1 MKPLRIIYMGT
12 PAFAIS
18 PLQQILESEHKVV
31 AVITAPDRKSGR
43 GKKLTPSPI
52 KVFSEEHGLSVL
64 QPPNLKDPAL
74 ISQLR
79 ELAPDV
85 MVVVAFRMLPKE
97 VWSIPQKGTLN
108 LHASL
113 LPKYRGAA
121 PIHWAIINGEKQ
133 TGVTTFFIN
142 EQIDTGEIIAQ
153 KSLPIGLDENTGQL
167 SNRLEKLGATLTV
180 ETLDL
185 IATDRVNSSP
195 QPNNNQESLAPKLTR
210 ENTQLQWNQK
220 GQRIER
226 KVRGLQPFPCA
237 WTILSNNDQL
247 LYCKIHDV
255 DFTEGKQPLQ
265 AGKISVENQQ
275 IMVAVPNGTVHV
287 KRLQLPN
294 KKPMSDKE
302 LLNGYSID
310 AEASFENP

>member
-1 MKPLRIIYMGT
+1 MKSLRIIYMGT

-18 PLQQILESEHKVV
+18 PLEQILESEDKVV

-52 KVFSEEHGLSVL
+52 KVFCEEHDLPVL

-74 ISQLR
+74 ITQLR

-97 VWSIPQKGTLN
+97 VWSIPPNGTFN

-121 PIHWAIINGEKQ
+121 PIHWAIINGEQQ

-153 KSLPIGLDENTGQL
+153 KSLSIGLDENTGQL
-167 SNRLEKLGATLTV
+167 SNRLEKLGATLTL

-185 IATDRVNSSP
+185 IATNRVNSSP
-195 QPNNNQESLAPKLTR
+195 QPNNNQASLAPKLTR
-210 ENTQLQWNQK
+210 ENTQLQWDQD
-220 GQRIER
+220 GQHIER

-237 WTILSNNDQL
+237 WTMLSNNDQR

-255 DFTEGKQPLQ
+255 YFIEEKQPLKGGQ
-265 AGKISVENQQ
+265 IFVENQQ
-275 IMVAVPNGTVHV
+275 IMVAVPNGTIHV

-302 LLNGYSID
+302 LLNGYSVD
-310 AEASFENP
+310 AKASFENP

>member
-1 MKPLRIIYMGT
+1 MGT

-18 PLQQILESEHKVV
+18 PLQQILKSNHKVV

-52 KVFSEEHGLSVL
+52 KVFCEEHDLLVL
-64 QPPNLKDPAL
+64 QPPNLKDLAL
-74 ISQLR
+74 ITQLR

-85 MVVVAFRMLPKE
+85 MVGVAFRMLPKE
-97 VWSIPQKGTLN
+97 VWSIPPNGTFN

-121 PIHWAIINGEKQ
+121 PIHWAIINGEQQ
-133 TGVTTFFIN
+133 TGVTTFFVN
-142 EQIDTGEIIAQ
+142 EQIDTGEIITQ
-153 KSLPIGLDENTGQL
+153 KSLSIGMNENAGQL
-167 SNRLEKLGATLTV
+167 SNRLEELGATLTL

-185 IATDRVNSSP
+185 IATDRVNCSP
-195 QPNNNQESLAPKLTR
+195 QPNNDQICLAPKLTR
-210 ENTQLQWNQK
+210 ENTQLQWDQE

-237 WTILSNNDQL
+237 WTMLSSNGQV
-247 LYCKIHDV
+247 LYCKIYDV
-255 DFTEGKQPLQ
+255 DFIERKQPLEY
-265 AGKISVENQQ
+265 GKIFVENQQ
-275 IMVAVPNGTVHV
+275 IMVAVPNGAIHV

-310 AEASFENP
+310 AQAFFENP

>member
-1 MKPLRIIYMGT
+1 MGT
-12 PAFAIS
+12 PAFAIA

-52 KVFSEEHGLSVL
+52 KVFCEENDLPVL
-64 QPPNLKDPAL
+64 QPPNLKDPVL
-74 ISQLR
+74 ITQLR
-79 ELAPDV
+79 KLAPDV
-85 MVVVAFRMLPKE
+85 MVVVAFRMLPKQ
-97 VWSIPQKGTLN
+97 VWTIPANGTFN

-121 PIHWAIINGEKQ
+121 PIHWAIINGEQQ
-133 TGVTTFFIN
+133 TGVTTFFVN
-142 EQIDTGEIIAQ
+142 EQIDTGEIITQ
-153 KSLPIGLDENTGQL
+153 KSLSIGLNENAGQL
-167 SNRLEKLGATLTV
+167 SNRLEELGATLTL

-185 IATDRVNSSP
+185 IATNRVNSSP
-195 QPNNNQESLAPKLTR
+195 QPNSNQASLAPKLTR
-210 ENTQLQWNQK
+210 ENTQLQWDQD
-220 GQRIER
+220 GQHIER

-237 WTILSNNDQL
+237 WTMLSNNDQR

-255 DFTEGKQPLQ
+255 DFIEEKQPLED
-265 AGKISVENQQ
+265 GKIFVENQQ
-275 IMVAVPNGTVHV
+275 IMVAVPNGTIHV

-310 AEASFENP
+310 AKASFENP

>member
-1 MKPLRIIYMGT
+1 
-12 PAFAIS
+12 
-18 PLQQILESEHKVV
+18 
-31 AVITAPDRKSGR
+31 
-43 GKKLTPSPI
+43 LTPSPI
-52 KVFSEEHGLSVL
+52 KVFCEEHDLPIL

-74 ISQLR
+74 ITQLR

-97 VWSIPQKGTLN
+97 VWSIPPNGTFN

-121 PIHWAIINGEKQ
+121 PIHWAIINGEQQ

-153 KSLPIGLDENTGQL
+153 KSLSIGLDENTGQL
-167 SNRLEKLGATLTV
+167 SNRLEKLGATLTL

-185 IATDRVNSSP
+185 IAKNRVNSSP
-195 QPNNNQESLAPKLTR
+195 QPNNNHASLAPKLTR
-210 ENTQLQWNQK
+210 ENTQLQWDQD
-220 GQRIER
+220 GQHIER

-237 WTILSNNDQL
+237 WTMLSNNDQR

-255 DFTEGKQPLQ
+255 DFIEEKQPLKGGQ
-265 AGKISVENQQ
+265 IFVENQQ
-275 IMVAVPNGTVHV
+275 IMVAVPNGTIHV

-294 KKPMSDKE
+294 KKPMIDKE
-302 LLNGYSID
+302 LLNGYSVD
-310 AEASFENP
+310 AKASFENP

>member
-1 MKPLRIIYMGT
+1 M
-12 PAFAIS
+12 
-18 PLQQILESEHKVV
+18 

-52 KVFSEEHGLSVL
+52 KVFCKEHDLPIL
-64 QPPNLKDPAL
+64 QPPNLKDPDL
-74 ISQLR
+74 ITQLR
-79 ELAPDV
+79 ELAPNV

-97 VWSIPQKGTLN
+97 VWSIPPNGTFN

-121 PIHWAIINGEKQ
+121 PIHWAIINGEQQ

-153 KSLPIGLDENTGQL
+153 KSLSIGLDENTGQL
-167 SNRLEKLGATLTV
+167 SNRLEKLGATLTI

-195 QPNNNQESLAPKLTR
+195 QPNNNNQASLAPKLTR
-210 ENTQLQWNQK
+210 QNTQLQWDQE

-247 LYCKIHDV
+247 LYCKIHDMEFI
-255 DFTEGKQPLQ
+255 DRKQPLKDGQ
-265 AGKISVENQQ
+265 IFVENQQ
-275 IMVAVPNGTVHV
+275 MMVAVPNGTIHV

-310 AEASFENP
+310 AKASFKNP

>member
-1 MKPLRIIYMGT
+1 MGT

-52 KVFSEEHGLSVL
+52 KVFCEENDLPVL
-64 QPPNLKDPAL
+64 QPPNLKDPVL
-74 ISQLR
+74 ITQLR
-79 ELAPDV
+79 KLAPDV
-85 MVVVAFRMLPKE
+85 MVVVAFRMLPKQ
-97 VWSIPQKGTLN
+97 VWTIPANGTFN

-121 PIHWAIINGEKQ
+121 PIHWAIINGEQQ
-133 TGVTTFFIN
+133 TGVTTFFVN
-142 EQIDTGEIIAQ
+142 EQIDTGEIITQ
-153 KSLPIGLDENTGQL
+153 KSLSIGLNENAGQL
-167 SNRLEKLGATLTV
+167 SNRLEELGATLTL

-185 IATDRVNSSP
+185 IATNRVNSSP
-195 QPNNNQESLAPKLTR
+195 QPNSNQASLAPKLTR
-210 ENTQLQWNQK
+210 ENTKLQWDQEGK
-220 GQRIER
+220 RIER

-237 WTILSNNDQL
+237 WTMLSSNGQV
-247 LYCKIHDV
+247 LYCKIYDV
-255 DFTEGKQPLQ
+255 DFIEKKQPLEY
-265 AGKISVENQQ
+265 GKIFVENQQ
-275 IMVAVPNGTVHV
+275 IMVAVPNGTIHV

-310 AEASFENP
+310 AQAFFENP

>member
-1 MKPLRIIYMGT
+1 MGT

-18 PLQQILESEHKVV
+18 PLEQILESEHKVV

-43 GKKLTPSPI
+43 GKKLTPSPV
-52 KVFSEEHGLSVL
+52 KVFCEENDLPVL
-64 QPPNLKDPAL
+64 QPSNLKDPVL
-74 ISQLR
+74 ITQLR
-79 ELAPDV
+79 KIAPDV

-97 VWSIPQKGTLN
+97 VWSIPPNGTFN

-121 PIHWAIINGEKQ
+121 PIHWAIINGEQQ

-153 KSLPIGLDENTGQL
+153 KSLPIGLNENTGQL

-180 ETLDL
+180 ETLGL
-185 IATDRVNSSP
+185 IATDGVNSSP
-195 QPNNNQESLAPKLTR
+195 QPNNNQQSLAPKLSR
-210 ENTQLQWNQK
+210 ENTQLHWDQD
-220 GQRIER
+220 GQIIER

-237 WTILSNNDQL
+237 WTMLSNNDQL
-247 LYCKIHDV
+247 LYCKIHEV
-255 DFTEGKQPLQ
+255 EFKEGIQPLEDGQ
-265 AGKISVENQQ
+265 IFIENQQ
-275 IMVAVPNGTVHV
+275 IMVAVPNGSIHV

-294 KKPMSDKE
+294 KKPMSGKE

-310 AEASFENP
+310 AKASFENP

>member
-1 MKPLRIIYMGT
+1 MGT

-43 GKKLTPSPI
+43 GKKLASSPI
-52 KVFSEEHGLSVL
+52 KVFCEENDLTVL
-64 QPPNLKDPAL
+64 QPPNLKDPDL
-74 ISQLR
+74 INQLR
-79 ELAPDV
+79 EIAPDV
-85 MVVVAFRMLPKE
+85 MVVVAFRMLPKQ
-97 VWSIPQKGTLN
+97 VWTIPANGTFN

-121 PIHWAIINGEKQ
+121 PIHWAIINGEQQ
-133 TGVTTFFIN
+133 TGVTTFFVN
-142 EQIDTGEIIAQ
+142 EQIDTGEIITQ
-153 KSLPIGLDENTGQL
+153 KSLSIGLNENAGQL
-167 SNRLEKLGATLTV
+167 SNRLEELGATLTL

-185 IATDRVNSSP
+185 IATNRVNSSP
-195 QPNNNQESLAPKLTR
+195 QPNSNQVSLAPKLTR
-210 ENTQLQWNQK
+210 ENTQLQWDQE
-220 GQRIER
+220 GQCIER

-237 WTILSNNDQL
+237 WTMLSNNDQL

-255 DFTEGKQPLQ
+255 DFIEGKQPLED
-265 AGKISVENQQ
+265 GKIFVENQK
-275 IMVAVPNGTVHV
+275 IMVAVPNGTIHV

-294 KKPMSDKE
+294 KKTMSDKE

-310 AEASFENP
+310 AKASFKNP

>member
-1 MKPLRIIYMGT
+1 MGT

-18 PLQQILESEHKVV
+18 PLQQILDSKHKVV

-43 GKKLTPSPI
+43 GKKLTPSPV
-52 KVFSEEHGLSVL
+52 KVFCKEHDLPVL
-64 QPPNLKDPAL
+64 QPPNLKDSAL

-79 ELAPDV
+79 ELTPDV

-97 VWSIPQKGTLN
+97 VWSIPSNGTFN

-121 PIHWAIINGEKQ
+121 PIHWAIINGEQQ
-133 TGVTTFFIN
+133 TGVTTFFVN
-142 EQIDTGEIIAQ
+142 EQIDTGEIITQ
-153 KSLPIGLDENTGQL
+153 KSLSIGLNENAGQL
-167 SNRLEKLGATLTV
+167 SNRLEELGATLTL

-185 IATDRVNSSP
+185 IATNRVNSSP
-195 QPNNNQESLAPKLTR
+195 QPNSNQASLAPKLTR
-210 ENTQLQWNQK
+210 ENTKLQWDQEGK
-220 GQRIER
+220 RIER
-226 KVRGLQPFPCA
+226 KVRGLQPVPCA
-237 WTILSNNDQL
+237 WTMLSSNGQV
-247 LYCKIHDV
+247 LYCKIYDV
-255 DFTEGKQPLQ
+255 DFIERKQPLEY
-265 AGKISVENQQ
+265 GKIFVENQQ
-275 IMVAVPNGTVHV
+275 IMVAVPNGTIHV

-310 AEASFENP
+310 AQAFFENP

>member
-12 PAFAIS
+12 PAFALS
-18 PLQQILESEHKVV
+18 PLQKILESKHKVA

-43 GKKLTPSPI
+43 GKQLTASPI
-52 KVFSEEHGLSVL
+52 KVFSQEQGLPVL

-85 MVVVAFRMLPKE
+85 MVVVAFRMLPKV
-97 VWSIPQKGTLN
+97 VWSIPTKGTFN
-108 LHASL
+108 VHASL

-121 PIHWAIINGEKQ
+121 PIHWAIINGEKE

-153 KSLPIGLDENTGQL
+153 KSLRIHLEENTGQL
-167 SNRLEKLGATLTV
+167 SNRLEKLGAELAL

-185 IATDRVNSSP
+185 IASNQVKSSP
-195 QPNNNQESLAPKLTR
+195 QPQNEPESMAPKLTR
-210 ENTQLQWNQK
+210 NNTQIHWDQDGELV
-220 GQRIER
+220 ER
-226 KVRGLQPFPCA
+226 QIRGLQPFPCA
-237 WTILSNNDQL
+237 WTTLHNNGQAM
-247 LYCKIHDV
+247 YCKIHDV
-255 DFTEGKQPLQ
+255 TFIEKNQHLQ
-265 AGKISVENQQ
+265 SGEISVENQQ
-275 IMVAVPNGTVHV
+275 IMVAVPNGNIHV

-302 LLNGYSID
+302 FLNGYSID
-310 AEASFENP
+310 AKASFENP

>member
-1 MKPLRIIYMGT
+1 LE
-12 PAFAIS
+12 
-18 PLQQILESEHKVV
+18 QILESEHKVV

-52 KVFSEEHGLSVL
+52 KVFCEEHDLPVL

-74 ISQLR
+74 IMQLR

-97 VWSIPQKGTLN
+97 VWSIPPNGTFN

-121 PIHWAIINGEKQ
+121 PIHWAIINGEQQ

-153 KSLPIGLDENTGQL
+153 KSLSIGLDENTGQL
-167 SNRLEKLGATLTV
+167 SNRLEKLGATLTL

-185 IATDRVNSSP
+185 IATNRVNSSP
-195 QPNNNQESLAPKLTR
+195 QPNNNQASLAPKLTR
-210 ENTQLQWNQK
+210 ENTQLQWDQD
-220 GQRIER
+220 GQHIER

-237 WTILSNNDQL
+237 WTMLSNNDQR

-255 DFTEGKQPLQ
+255 DFIEEKQPLKGGQ
-265 AGKISVENQQ
+265 IFVENQQ
-275 IMVAVPNGTVHV
+275 IMVAVPNGTIHV

-294 KKPMSDKE
+294 KKPMIDKE
-302 LLNGYSID
+302 LLNGYSVD
-310 AEASFENP
+310 AKASFENP

>member
-1 MKPLRIIYMGT
+1 MGT

-18 PLQQILESEHKVV
+18 PLREILESEHQVV
-31 AVITAPDRKSGR
+31 AVVTAPDRKSGR
-43 GKKLTPSPI
+43 GKQLTPSPI
-52 KVFSEEHGLSVL
+52 KVFSEERGLPIL

-97 VWSIPQKGTLN
+97 VWSIPPKGTFN
-108 LHASL
+108 VHASL

-121 PIHWAIINGEKQ
+121 PIHWAVINGDKE

-153 KSLPIGLDENTGQL
+153 KSLRIGLDENTGQL
-167 SNRLEKLGATLTV
+167 SNRLEKLGADLAI
-180 ETLDL
+180 ETLEL
-185 IATDRVNSSP
+185 IATDQVNSSP
-195 QPNNNQESLAPKLTR
+195 QPKDKRESLAPKLTR
-210 ENTQLQWNQK
+210 ENTQLQWDQD
-220 GQRIER
+220 GEMIER
-226 KVRGLQPFPCA
+226 HVRGLQPFPCA
-237 WTILSNNDQL
+237 WTMLNNKGQL
-247 LYCKIHDV
+247 WYCKIHDV
-255 DFTEGKQPLQ
+255 AFVKEKKHLQ
-265 AGKISVENQQ
+265 IGQISVENQQ
-275 IMVAVPNGTVHV
+275 IMVAVPNGIIHV

-310 AEASFENP
+310 TEASFENP

>member
-1 MKPLRIIYMGT
+1 MGT

-18 PLQQILESEHKVV
+18 PLRKILESEHKVV
-31 AVITAPDRKSGR
+31 AVVTAPDRKSGR
-43 GKKLTPSPI
+43 GKQLTPSPI
-52 KVFSEEHGLSVL
+52 KVFSEERGLPIL
-64 QPPNLKDPAL
+64 QPPNLKDPTL

-97 VWSIPQKGTLN
+97 VWSIPPKGTFN
-108 LHASL
+108 VHASL

-121 PIHWAIINGEKQ
+121 PIHWAIINGDKE

-153 KSLPIGLDENTGQL
+153 KSLRIHLEENTGQL
-167 SNRLEKLGATLTV
+167 SNRLEKLGAELAI
-180 ETLDL
+180 ETIEL
-185 IATDRVNSSP
+185 IATDQVNSSP
-195 QPNNNQESLAPKLTR
+195 QPNDKRESLAPKLTR
-210 ENTQLQWNQK
+210 ENTQLQWDQD
-220 GQRIER
+220 GEVIER
-226 KVRGLQPFPCA
+226 HVRGLQPFPCA
-237 WTILSNNDQL
+237 WTMLNNKGQL
-247 LYCKIHDV
+247 WYCKIHDV
-255 DFTEGKQPLQ
+255 AFVKEKKHLQ
-265 AGKISVENQQ
+265 IGQISVENQQ
-275 IMVAVPNGTVHV
+275 IMVEVPDGTIHV

-310 AEASFENP
+310 TEASFENP

>member
-1 MKPLRIIYMGT
+1 MGT

-18 PLQQILESEHKVV
+18 PLHQILESEHKVV

-52 KVFSEEHGLSVL
+52 KVFCDENDLTVL
-64 QPPNLKDPAL
+64 QPPNLKNAEF

-97 VWSIPQKGTLN
+97 VWSIPPNGTFN

-121 PIHWAIINGEKQ
+121 PIHWAIINGEQQ

-153 KSLPIGLDENTGQL
+153 KSLPIGLNENTGQL
-167 SNRLEKLGATLTV
+167 SNRLEELGATLTL

-185 IATDRVNSSP
+185 IATNRVNSSP
-195 QPNNNQESLAPKLTR
+195 QPNSNQASLAPKLTR
-210 ENTQLQWNQK
+210 ENTQLQWDQEGK
-220 GQRIER
+220 RIER

-237 WTILSNNDQL
+237 WTMLSNNDQL

-255 DFTEGKQPLQ
+255 EFIDRKQPLKDGQ
-265 AGKISVENQQ
+265 IFVENQQ
-275 IMVAVPNGTVHV
+275 IMVAVPNGTIHV

-310 AEASFENP
+310 AKGSFGNP

>member
-1 MKPLRIIYMGT
+1 MGT

-43 GKKLTPSPI
+43 GKKLASSPI
-52 KVFSEEHGLSVL
+52 KVFCEENDLTVL
-64 QPPNLKDPAL
+64 QPPNLKDPDL
-74 ISQLR
+74 ITQLR
-79 ELAPDV
+79 EIAPDV

-97 VWSIPQKGTLN
+97 VWSIPSNGTFN

-121 PIHWAIINGEKQ
+121 PIHWAIINGEQQ

-142 EQIDTGEIIAQ
+142 EQIDTGEIITQ
-153 KSLPIGLDENTGQL
+153 KSLSIGLDENTGQL
-167 SNRLEKLGATLTV
+167 SNRLEELGATLTL
-180 ETLDL
+180 ETLDM
-185 IATDRVNSSP
+185 IATNRVNSSP
-195 QPNNNQESLAPKLTR
+195 QPNNNQVSLAPKLTR
-210 ENTQLQWNQK
+210 ENTQLQWDQD
-220 GQRIER
+220 GQCIER

-237 WTILSNNDQL
+237 WTMLSNNDQL

-255 DFTEGKQPLQ
+255 DFIEGKQPLED
-265 AGKISVENQQ
+265 GKIFVENQK
-275 IMVAVPNGTVHV
+275 IMVAVPNGTIHV

-294 KKPMSDKE
+294 KKTMSDKE

-310 AEASFENP
+310 AKASFKNP

>member
-12 PAFAIS
+12 PSFAIS
-18 PLQQILESEHKVV
+18 PLQKILDSKHKVV
-31 AVITAPDRKSGR
+31 AVVTAPDRKSGR

-52 KVFSEEHGLSVL
+52 KVFSQEHGLLVL

-79 ELAPDV
+79 ALAPDV
-85 MVVVAFRMLPKE
+85 IVVVAFRMLPKE
-97 VWSIPQKGTLN
+97 VWSLPTKGTFN
-108 LHASL
+108 IHASL

-121 PIHWAIINGEKQ
+121 PIHWAIINGENE

-153 KSLPIGLDENTGQL
+153 KSLAIHLEENTGQL
-167 SNRLEKLGATLTV
+167 SNRLEKLGAELAI
-180 ETLDL
+180 ETLNL
-185 IATDRVNSSP
+185 IASDQVKSIP
-195 QPNNNQESLAPKLTR
+195 QTENEPESLAPKLTR
-210 ENTQLQWNQK
+210 ENTQLEWNQR
-220 GQRIER
+220 GQGIER

-237 WTILSNNDQL
+237 WTMLSNNGQL
-247 LYCKIHDV
+247 LYCKIHEV
-255 DFTEGKQPLQ
+255 DFIERKQPLKDGQ
-265 AGKISVENQQ
+265 IFIENQQ
-275 IMVAVPNGTVHV
+275 IMVAVPNGIVHV

-310 AEASFENP
+310 TQAFFENP

>member
-1 MKPLRIIYMGT
+1 MKSLRIIYMGT

-52 KVFSEEHGLSVL
+52 KVFCEEHDLPVL

-74 ISQLR
+74 ITQLR

-97 VWSIPQKGTLN
+97 VWSIPPNGTFN

-121 PIHWAIINGEKQ
+121 PIHWAIINGEQQ

-153 KSLPIGLDENTGQL
+153 KSLIIGLYENAGQL
-167 SNRLEKLGATLTV
+167 SNRLEKIGATLTL
-180 ETLDL
+180 ETLNL
-185 IATDRVNSSP
+185 IATGRVNSRP
-195 QPNNNQESLAPKLTR
+195 QPNNNQTCLAPKLTR
-210 ENTQLQWNQK
+210 ENTQLHWDQE

-226 KVRGLQPFPCA
+226 KVRALQPFPCA
-237 WTILSNNDQL
+237 WTMLSNNNQL

-255 DFTEGKQPLQ
+255 DFIDRKFALEDGH
-265 AGKISVENQQ
+265 IFIENQQ
-275 IMVAVPNGTVHV
+275 IMVAVPNGTIHV

-294 KKPMSDKE
+294 KKPMNDKE

-310 AEASFENP
+310 AKASFENP

>member
-1 MKPLRIIYMGT
+1 MGT

-52 KVFSEEHGLSVL
+52 KVFCEENDLPVL

-74 ISQLR
+74 ITQLR

-97 VWSIPQKGTLN
+97 VWSIPPNGTFN

-121 PIHWAIINGEKQ
+121 PIHWAIINGEQQ

-153 KSLPIGLDENTGQL
+153 KSLFIGLDENTGQL
-167 SNRLEKLGATLTV
+167 SNRLEKLGATITL

-185 IATDRVNSSP
+185 IATNRVNSSP
-195 QPNNNQESLAPKLTR
+195 QPNNNQASLAPKLTR
-210 ENTQLQWNQK
+210 ENTQLQWDQD
-220 GQRIER
+220 GQHIER

-237 WTILSNNDQL
+237 WTMLSNNDQL

-255 DFTEGKQPLQ
+255 VFVEEEQLLQ
-265 AGKISVENQQ
+265 VGQITIENQQ
-275 IMVAVPNGTVHV
+275 IMVAVPNGTIHV
-287 KRLQLPN
+287 NRLQLPN

-302 LLNGYSID
+302 LLNGYSVD
-310 AEASFENP
+310 AKASFENP

>member
-1 MKPLRIIYMGT
+1 MGT

-52 KVFSEEHGLSVL
+52 KVFCEENDLPVL

-74 ISQLR
+74 ITQLR
-79 ELAPDV
+79 KLTPDV

-97 VWSIPQKGTLN
+97 VWTIPPNGTFN

-121 PIHWAIINGEKQ
+121 PIHWAIINGEQQ
-133 TGVTTFFIN
+133 TGVTTFFVN
-142 EQIDTGEIIAQ
+142 EQIDTGEIITQ
-153 KSLPIGLDENTGQL
+153 KSLSIGLDENTGQL
-167 SNRLEKLGATLTV
+167 SNRLEELGATLTL

-185 IATDRVNSSP
+185 IATNRVNSSP
-195 QPNNNQESLAPKLTR
+195 QPNSNQASLAPKLTR
-210 ENTQLQWNQK
+210 ENTKLQWDQEGK
-220 GQRIER
+220 RIER

-237 WTILSNNDQL
+237 WTMLSSNGQV
-247 LYCKIHDV
+247 LYCKIYDV
-255 DFTEGKQPLQ
+255 DFIERKQPLEY
-265 AGKISVENQQ
+265 GKIFVENQQ
-275 IMVAVPNGTVHV
+275 IMVAVPNGTIHV

-310 AEASFENP
+310 AQAFFENP

>member
-1 MKPLRIIYMGT
+1 MGT

-18 PLQQILESEHKVV
+18 PLEQILESEHKVV
-31 AVITAPDRKSGR
+31 GVITAPDRKSGR

-52 KVFSEEHGLSVL
+52 KVFCEEHDLPVL

-74 ISQLR
+74 IKQLR

-97 VWSIPQKGTLN
+97 VWSIPPNGTFN

-121 PIHWAIINGEKQ
+121 PIHWAIINGEQQ

-142 EQIDTGEIIAQ
+142 EQIDMGEIIAQ
-153 KSLPIGLDENTGQL
+153 KSLSIGLNENTGQL
-167 SNRLEKLGATLTV
+167 SNRLEELGATLTL

-185 IATDRVNSSP
+185 IASNQVKSIP
-195 QPNNNQESLAPKLTR
+195 QPENEPESLAPKLTR
-210 ENTQLQWNQK
+210 ENTQLEWNQR
-220 GQRIER
+220 GQSIER

-237 WTILSNNDQL
+237 WTMLSNNDQR
-247 LYCKIHDV
+247 LYCKIHEV
-255 DFTEGKQPLQ
+255 DFIERKQPLEDGQ
-265 AGKISVENQQ
+265 IFIENQQ
-275 IMVAVPNGTVHV
+275 IMVAVPNGIVHV

-310 AEASFENP
+310 AKAFFENP

>member
-12 PAFAIS
+12 PSFAIS
-18 PLQQILESEHKVV
+18 PLQKILDSKHKVV
-31 AVITAPDRKSGR
+31 AVVTAPDRKSGR
-43 GKKLTPSPI
+43 GKNLTPSPI
-52 KVFSEEHGLSVL
+52 KVFSQEHGLQVL

-79 ELAPDV
+79 ALAPDV
-85 MVVVAFRMLPKE
+85 IVVVAFRMLPKE
-97 VWSIPQKGTLN
+97 VWSLPTKGTFN
-108 LHASL
+108 IHASL

-121 PIHWAIINGEKQ
+121 PIHWAIINGENE

-153 KSLPIGLDENTGQL
+153 KSLAIHLEENTGQL
-167 SNRLEKLGATLTV
+167 SNRLEKLGAELAI
-180 ETLDL
+180 ETLNL
-185 IATDRVNSSP
+185 IASNQVKSIP
-195 QPNNNQESLAPKLTR
+195 QPENEPESLAPKLTR
-210 ENTQLQWNQK
+210 ENTQLEWNQR
-220 GQRIER
+220 GQGIER

-237 WTILSNNDQL
+237 WTMLSNNGQL
-247 LYCKIHDV
+247 LYCKIHEV
-255 DFTEGKQPLQ
+255 DFIERKQLLEDGQ
-265 AGKISVENQQ
+265 IFIENQQ
-275 IMVAVPNGTVHV
+275 IMVAVPNGIVHV

-310 AEASFENP
+310 TQAFFENP

>member
-12 PAFAIS
+12 PSFAIS
-18 PLQQILESEHKVV
+18 PLQKILDSKHKVV

-52 KVFSEEHGLSVL
+52 KVFSQEHGLMVL
-64 QPPNLKDPAL
+64 QPPNLKDSAL

-79 ELAPDV
+79 ALAPDV
-85 MVVVAFRMLPKE
+85 IVVVAFRMLPKE
-97 VWSIPQKGTLN
+97 VWSLPTKGTFN
-108 LHASL
+108 IHASL

-121 PIHWAIINGEKQ
+121 PIHWAIINGENE

-153 KSLPIGLDENTGQL
+153 KSLAIHLEENTGQL
-167 SNRLEKLGATLTV
+167 SNRLEKLGAELAI
-180 ETLDL
+180 ETLNL
-185 IATDRVNSSP
+185 IASDQVKSIP
-195 QPNNNQESLAPKLTR
+195 QPENKPESLAPKLTR
-210 ENTQLQWNQK
+210 ENTQLEWNQR
-220 GQRIER
+220 GQGIER

-237 WTILSNNDQL
+237 WTMLSNNGQL
-247 LYCKIHDV
+247 LYCKIHEV
-255 DFTEGKQPLQ
+255 DFIERKQPLEDGQ
-265 AGKISVENQQ
+265 IFIENQQ
-275 IMVAVPNGTVHV
+275 IMVAVPNGIVHV

-310 AEASFENP
+310 TQAFFENP

>member
-1 MKPLRIIYMGT
+1 MGT
-12 PAFAIS
+12 PAFAIA

-52 KVFSEEHGLSVL
+52 KVFCEENDLPVL
-64 QPPNLKDPAL
+64 QPPNLKDPVL
-74 ISQLR
+74 ITQLR
-79 ELAPDV
+79 KLAPDV

-97 VWSIPQKGTLN
+97 VWSIPANGTFN

-121 PIHWAIINGEKQ
+121 PIHWAIINGEQQ
-133 TGVTTFFIN
+133 TGVTTFFVN
-142 EQIDTGEIIAQ
+142 EQIDTGEIITQ
-153 KSLPIGLDENTGQL
+153 KSLSIGLNENAGQL
-167 SNRLEKLGATLTV
+167 SNRLEELGATLTL

-185 IATDRVNSSP
+185 IATNRVNSSP
-195 QPNNNQESLAPKLTR
+195 QPNSNQASLAPKLTR
-210 ENTQLQWNQK
+210 ENTKLQWDQEGK
-220 GQRIER
+220 RIER

-237 WTILSNNDQL
+237 WTMLSSNGQV
-247 LYCKIHDV
+247 LYCKIYDV
-255 DFTEGKQPLQ
+255 DFIERKQPLEY
-265 AGKISVENQQ
+265 GKIFVENQQ
-275 IMVAVPNGTVHV
+275 IMVAVPNGTIHV

-310 AEASFENP
+310 AQAFFENP

>member
-1 MKPLRIIYMGT
+1 MGT

-52 KVFSEEHGLSVL
+52 KVFCEENDLPVL
-64 QPPNLKDPAL
+64 QPPNLKDPVL
-74 ISQLR
+74 ITQLR
-79 ELAPDV
+79 KIAPDV

-97 VWSIPQKGTLN
+97 VWTIPANGTFN

-121 PIHWAIINGEKQ
+121 PIHWAIINGEQQ
-133 TGVTTFFIN
+133 TGVTTFFVN
-142 EQIDTGEIIAQ
+142 EQIDTGEIITQ
-153 KSLPIGLDENTGQL
+153 KSLSIGLNENTGQL
-167 SNRLEKLGATLTV
+167 SNRLEKLGATLTL

-185 IATDRVNSSP
+185 IATNRVNSSP
-195 QPNNNQESLAPKLTR
+195 QPSNNQASLSPKLTR
-210 ENTQLQWNQK
+210 ENTQLQWDQE

-237 WTILSNNDQL
+237 WTMLSNNDQL

-255 DFTEGKQPLQ
+255 DFIERKQPLED
-265 AGKISVENQQ
+265 GKIFFENQQ
-275 IMVAVPNGTVHV
+275 IMVAVPNGTIHV

-310 AEASFENP
+310 AKASFENP

>member
-1 MKPLRIIYMGT
+1 MKSLKIIYMGT
-12 PAFAIS
+12 PAFAIA

-43 GKKLTPSPI
+43 GKKLASSPI
-52 KVFSEEHGLSVL
+52 KVFCEENDLPVL
-64 QPPNLKDPAL
+64 QPPNLKDPDL
-74 ISQLR
+74 ITQLR
-79 ELAPDV
+79 EIAPDV

-97 VWSIPQKGTLN
+97 VWSIPPNGTFN

-121 PIHWAIINGEKQ
+121 PIHWAIINGEQQ

-142 EQIDTGEIIAQ
+142 EQIDTGEIITQ
-153 KSLPIGLDENTGQL
+153 KSLSIGLNENTGQL
-167 SNRLEKLGATLTV
+167 SNRLEELGATLTL

-185 IATDRVNSSP
+185 IATNRVNSSP
-195 QPNNNQESLAPKLTR
+195 QPNNNQALLAPKLTR
-210 ENTQLQWNQK
+210 ENTQLQWDQEGK
-220 GQRIER
+220 RIER

-237 WTILSNNDQL
+237 WTMLSNNDQL

-255 DFTEGKQPLQ
+255 DFIDGKQPLED
-265 AGKISVENQQ
+265 GKIFVENQQ
-275 IMVAVPNGTVHV
+275 IMVAVPNGTIHV

-310 AEASFENP
+310 AQAFFENP

>member
-1 MKPLRIIYMGT
+1 MKSLRIIYMGT

-18 PLQQILESEHKVV
+18 PLEQILKSKHKVV
-31 AVITAPDRKSGR
+31 AVVTAPDRKSGR
-43 GKKLTPSPI
+43 GKKLTPSSI
-52 KVFSEEHGLSVL
+52 KVFCEEHDFPVL

-97 VWSIPQKGTLN
+97 VWSIPPNGTIN

-113 LPKYRGAA
+113 LPKFRGAA
-121 PIHWAIINGEKQ
+121 PIHWAIINGEQQ

-153 KSLPIGLDENTGQL
+153 KSLSISLNENTGQL

-185 IATDRVNSSP
+185 IATDCIDSKP
-195 QPNNNQESLAPKLTR
+195 QPKNNQQSLAPKLTR
-210 ENTQLQWNQK
+210 ENTQLQWNQN
-220 GQRIER
+220 GQRIEF

-237 WTILSNNDQL
+237 WTMLSNNDQI

-255 DFTEGKQPLQ
+255 DFIEGNQPLED
-265 AGKISVENQQ
+265 GRIFVENQQ
-275 IMVAVPNGTVHV
+275 IMVAVPNGTIHV

-302 LLNGYSID
+302 FLNGYSFD
-310 AEASFENP
+310 AKASFKNP

>member
-1 MKPLRIIYMGT
+1 MGT
-12 PAFAIS
+12 PAFAIA

-52 KVFSEEHGLSVL
+52 KVFCEENDLPVL
-64 QPPNLKDPAL
+64 QPPNLKDPVL
-74 ISQLR
+74 ITQLR
-79 ELAPDV
+79 KLAPDV
-85 MVVVAFRMLPKE
+85 MVVVAFRMLPKQ
-97 VWSIPQKGTLN
+97 VWTIPAYGTFN

-121 PIHWAIINGEKQ
+121 PIHWAIINGEQQ
-133 TGVTTFFIN
+133 TGVTTFFVN
-142 EQIDTGEIIAQ
+142 EQIDTGEIITQ
-153 KSLPIGLDENTGQL
+153 KSLSIGLNENAGQL
-167 SNRLEKLGATLTV
+167 SNRLEELGATLTL

-185 IATDRVNSSP
+185 IATNRVNSSP
-195 QPNNNQESLAPKLTR
+195 QPNSNQASLAPKLTR
-210 ENTQLQWNQK
+210 ENTKLQWDQEGK
-220 GQRIER
+220 RIER

-237 WTILSNNDQL
+237 WTMLSSNGQV
-247 LYCKIHDV
+247 LYCKIYDV
-255 DFTEGKQPLQ
+255 DFIERKQPLEY
-265 AGKISVENQQ
+265 GKIFVENQQ
-275 IMVAVPNGTVHV
+275 IMVAVPNGTIHV

-310 AEASFENP
+310 AQAFFENP

>member
-1 MKPLRIIYMGT
+1 MGT

-18 PLQQILESEHKVV
+18 PLEQILESEDKVV

-52 KVFSEEHGLSVL
+52 KVFCEEHDLPVL

-74 ISQLR
+74 ITQLR

-97 VWSIPQKGTLN
+97 VWSIPPNGTFN

-121 PIHWAIINGEKQ
+121 PIHWAIINGEQQ

-153 KSLPIGLDENTGQL
+153 KSLSIGLDENTGQL
-167 SNRLEKLGATLTV
+167 SNRLEKLGATLTL

-185 IATDRVNSSP
+185 IATNRVNSSP
-195 QPNNNQESLAPKLTR
+195 QPNNNQASLAPKLTR
-210 ENTQLQWNQK
+210 ENTQLQWDQD
-220 GQRIER
+220 GQHIER

-237 WTILSNNDQL
+237 WTMLSNNDQR

-255 DFTEGKQPLQ
+255 DFIEEKQPLKGGQ
-265 AGKISVENQQ
+265 IFVENQQ
-275 IMVAVPNGTVHV
+275 IMVAVPNGTIHV

-302 LLNGYSID
+302 LLNGYSVD
-310 AEASFENP
+310 AKASFENP

>member
-1 MKPLRIIYMGT
+1 M
-12 PAFAIS
+12 
-18 PLQQILESEHKVV
+18 
-31 AVITAPDRKSGR
+31 
-43 GKKLTPSPI
+43 
-52 KVFSEEHGLSVL
+52 
-64 QPPNLKDPAL
+64 
-74 ISQLR
+74 
-79 ELAPDV
+79 
-85 MVVVAFRMLPKE
+85 
-97 VWSIPQKGTLN
+97 
-108 LHASL
+108 
-113 LPKYRGAA
+113 PKYRGAA
-121 PIHWAIINGEKQ
+121 PIHWAIINGEQQ

-153 KSLPIGLDENTGQL
+153 KSLSIGLDENTGQL

-185 IATDRVNSSP
+185 IATECDNSSP
-195 QPNNNQESLAPKLTR
+195 QPNNNQASLAPKLTR
-210 ENTQLQWNQK
+210 ENTQLKWDQK

-237 WTILSNNDQL
+237 WTMLSNNDQL

-255 DFTEGKQPLQ
+255 EFIDRKQPLKDGQ
-265 AGKISVENQQ
+265 IFVENQQ
-275 IMVAVPNGTVHV
+275 IMVAVPNGTIHV

-310 AEASFENP
+310 AKGSFGNP

>member
-1 MKPLRIIYMGT
+1 MGT

-18 PLQQILESEHKVV
+18 PLQQILGSEHKVV

-52 KVFSEEHGLSVL
+52 KVFCEENNLPVL
-64 QPPNLKDPAL
+64 QPTNLKDPAL
-74 ISQLR
+74 ITQLR
-79 ELAPDV
+79 ELTPDV

-97 VWSIPQKGTLN
+97 VWSIPPNGTFN

-121 PIHWAIINGEKQ
+121 PIHWAIINGEQQ

-142 EQIDTGEIIAQ
+142 EQIDTGEIITQ
-153 KSLPIGLDENTGQL
+153 KSLSIGLDENTGQL
-167 SNRLEKLGATLTV
+167 SNRLEELGATLTL
-180 ETLDL
+180 ETLDM
-185 IATDRVNSSP
+185 IATNRVNSSP
-195 QPNNNQESLAPKLTR
+195 QPNNNQVSLAPKLTR
-210 ENTQLQWNQK
+210 ENTQLQWDQE
-220 GQRIER
+220 GQCIER

-237 WTILSNNDQL
+237 WTMLSNNDQL

-255 DFTEGKQPLQ
+255 DFIEGKQPLED
-265 AGKISVENQQ
+265 GKIFVENQK
-275 IMVAVPNGTVHV
+275 IMVAVPNGTIHV

-294 KKPMSDKE
+294 KKTMSDKE

-310 AEASFENP
+310 AKASFKNP

>member
-1 MKPLRIIYMGT
+1 MKSLRIIYMGT
-12 PAFAIS
+12 PSFAIS
-18 PLQQILESEHKVV
+18 PLQKILETKHKVV
-31 AVITAPDRKSGR
+31 AVVTAPDRKSGR

-52 KVFSEEHGLSVL
+52 KVFCEENDLPVL
-64 QPPNLKDPAL
+64 QPPNLKDPDL
-74 ISQLR
+74 ITQLR
-79 ELAPDV
+79 ELDPDV

-97 VWSIPQKGTLN
+97 VWSIPPNGTFN

-133 TGVTTFFIN
+133 TGATTFFIN

-195 QPNNNQESLAPKLTR
+195 QPNNDQQSFAPKLTR
-210 ENTQLQWNQK
+210 ENTQLQWDQE
-220 GQRIER
+220 GQCIER

-237 WTILSNNDQL
+237 WTMLSNNGNV

-255 DFTEGKQPLQ
+255 DFIEGKQPLEDGQ
-265 AGKISVENQQ
+265 IFVENQQ
-275 IMVAVPNGTVHV
+275 IMVAVPNGTIRV

-310 AEASFENP
+310 AESSFENP

>member
-1 MKPLRIIYMGT
+1 MKSLRIIYMGT

-52 KVFSEEHGLSVL
+52 KVFCEEHDLPVL

-74 ISQLR
+74 ITQLR

-97 VWSIPQKGTLN
+97 IWSIPPNGTFN

-121 PIHWAIINGEKQ
+121 PIHWAIINGEQQ

-142 EQIDTGEIIAQ
+142 EQIDTGEIITQ
-153 KSLPIGLDENTGQL
+153 KSLSIGLDENTGQL
-167 SNRLEKLGATLTV
+167 SNRLEKLGARLTV

-195 QPNNNQESLAPKLTR
+195 QHNDNQASLAPKLTR
-210 ENTQLQWNQK
+210 ENTQLQWDQE

-237 WTILSNNDQL
+237 WTMLSNNDQL

-255 DFTEGKQPLQ
+255 DFTERKQPLKD
-265 AGKISVENQQ
+265 GKIFVENQQ
-275 IMVAVPNGTVHV
+275 IMVAVPNGTIHI
-287 KRLQLPN
+287 KRLQLSN

-310 AEASFENP
+310 AKASFENP

>member
-1 MKPLRIIYMGT
+1 MKSLRIIYMGT

-18 PLQQILESEHKVV
+18 PLEQILESEHNVV

-52 KVFSEEHGLSVL
+52 KVFCEEHDLPVL

-74 ISQLR
+74 ITQLR

-97 VWSIPQKGTLN
+97 VWSIPPNGTFN

-121 PIHWAIINGEKQ
+121 PIHWTIINGEQQ

-153 KSLPIGLDENTGQL
+153 KSLSIGLNENTGQL
-167 SNRLEKLGATLTV
+167 SNRLEKLGATLTL

-185 IATDRVNSSP
+185 IATNRINSSP
-195 QPNNNQESLAPKLTR
+195 QPNNNQASLAPKLTR
-210 ENTQLQWNQK
+210 ENTQLQWDQD
-220 GQRIER
+220 GQHIER

-237 WTILSNNDQL
+237 WTMLSNNDQR

-255 DFTEGKQPLQ
+255 DFIEEKQPLED
-265 AGKISVENQQ
+265 GKIFVENQQ
-275 IMVAVPNGTVHV
+275 IMVAVPNGTIHI

-310 AEASFENP
+310 AKASFENP

>member
-12 PAFAIS
+12 PAFALS
-18 PLQQILESEHKVV
+18 PLQKILESKHKVA

-43 GKKLTPSPI
+43 GKQLTASPI
-52 KVFSEEHGLSVL
+52 KVFSQEQGLPVL

-85 MVVVAFRMLPKE
+85 MVVVAFRMLPKV
-97 VWSIPQKGTLN
+97 VWSIPTKGTFN
-108 LHASL
+108 VHASL

-121 PIHWAIINGEKQ
+121 PIHWAIINGEKE

-153 KSLPIGLDENTGQL
+153 KSLRIHLEENTGQL
-167 SNRLEKLGATLTV
+167 SNRLEKLGAELAL

-185 IATDRVNSSP
+185 IASNQVKSSP
-195 QPNNNQESLAPKLTR
+195 QPENEPESMAPKLTR
-210 ENTQLQWNQK
+210 NNTQIHWDQDGELV
-220 GQRIER
+220 ER
-226 KVRGLQPFPCA
+226 QIRGLQPFPCA
-237 WTILSNNDQL
+237 WTTLHNNGQAM
-247 LYCKIHDV
+247 YCKIHDV
-255 DFTEGKQPLQ
+255 TFIEKNQHLQ
-265 AGKISVENQQ
+265 AGEISVENQQ
-275 IMVAVPNGTVHV
+275 IMVAVPNGNIHV

-310 AEASFENP
+310 AKASFENP